1 MRLEKSDVAF
11 EKQLAEHSDKGKSP
25 NLKTAIAQFVQN
37 GKFQPMADERII
49 FKGNPSIISILGT
62 LVLCLVLFV
71 GGSIALVVF
80 RTDISD
86 KIFWYGVIWLPLI
99 PMLYLLGKYVA
110 LKFVSYEITS
120 ERVKTIKGILSK
132 RTDELELYRVKDTSL
147 IEPFIY
153 RMFGVGNISI
163 ITGDDTTPQ
172 LELKAIKNA
181 KEVREQLRA
190 SVEECRTRK
199 RAGIVELE

>member
-1 MRLEKSDVAF
+1 
-11 EKQLAEHSDKGKSP
+11 
-25 NLKTAIAQFVQN
+25 
-37 GKFQPMADERII
+37 MADERII
-49 FKGNPSIISILGT
+49 FKGNPSAVSILGS
-62 LVLCLVLFV
+62 LVLCVVLFL
-71 GGSIALVVF
+71 GGSIALVYF
-80 RTDISD
+80 WKQLPEGIARQI
-86 KIFWYGVIWLPLI
+86 IFWLPLI
-99 PMLYLLGKYVA
+99 PLLFLLGKWAA
-110 LKFVSYEITS
+110 LKFVSYEVTS
-120 ERVKTIKGILSK
+120 ERVKTVKGILSK

-190 SVEECRTRK
+190 SIEECRTRK

>member
-1 MRLEKSDVAF
+1 
-11 EKQLAEHSDKGKSP
+11 
-25 NLKTAIAQFVQN
+25 
-37 GKFQPMADERII
+37 MADERII
-49 FKGNPSIISILGT
+49 FKGNPSIVSILGS
-62 LVLCLVLFV
+62 LILCVALFV
-71 GGSIALVVF
+71 ALCIGLVYF
-80 RTDISD
+80 WNDLPTGIGRQI
-86 KIFWYGVIWLPLI
+86 IFWVPII

-110 LKFVSYEITS
+110 LKFISYEITS
-120 ERVKTIKGILSK
+120 ERIKTIRGILSK

-163 ITGDDTTPQ
+163 ITGDDTSPQ

-181 KEVREQLRA
+181 KEIREQLRA
-190 SVEECRTRK
+190 SVEECRNRK